1 MGLQKCR
8 KLLGEGGGRRTGCE
22 WMKWGAWWG
31 WPAAVRT
38 GGLVVPRLEAGVGG
52 RTAELGGVLG
62 VPLDTFY

>member
-1 MGLQKCR
+1 
-8 KLLGEGGGRRTGCE
+8 
-22 WMKWGAWWG
+22 MKWGAWWG